1 MFFWPTWFGSVFFPV
16 LRLCYGLR
24 IWKHFFLD
32 KIFLFS
38 FWAVEKT
45 KRWVYSSNFWIFYDF
60 FPSLGQN
67 THLRAIFLNFEQAV
81 LCFGL
86 SNRPK
91 CIISMHYNY
100 EKSIWPTIGLI
111 GQLCW
116 NMSHPSLP
124 GSLRGLPGWLR
135 GLPGWLRGFWW
146 GTDGTDRKSHHST
159 GLWAA
164 PQSQIKRSLVV
175 CCVKI

>member
-16 LRLCYGLR
+16 LRLCYGLK
-24 IWKHFFLD
+24 IWKHLFLD

-45 KRWVYSSNFWIFYDF
+45 KRWVYSSNFWIFYDL

-67 THLRAIFLNFEQAV
+67 THLRAIFLNFEEAV

-116 NMSHPSLP
+116 NMSHPNGSFTGKIPCWPVFSYKP
-124 GSLRGLPGWLR
+124 G
-135 GLPGWLRGFWW
+135 FFFV
-146 GTDGTDRKSHHST
+146 T
-159 GLWAA
+159 
-164 PQSQIKRSLVV
+164 
-175 CCVKI
+175 